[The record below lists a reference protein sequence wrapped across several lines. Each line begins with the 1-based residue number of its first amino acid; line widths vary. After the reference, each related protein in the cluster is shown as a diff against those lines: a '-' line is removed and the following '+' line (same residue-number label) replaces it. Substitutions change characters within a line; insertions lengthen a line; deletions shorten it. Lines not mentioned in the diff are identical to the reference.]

1 MADIHEEKAVEYYSN
16 NFNCSQGVFT
26 TYAIEHGIDEKLA
39 LRLATNFGGGARK
52 GEMCGAVSGALMVLG
67 LLYGH
72 SESDDAETKATAYA
86 MAEEYMNRFIEKN
99 GSVGCR
105 ELLGYDLSKPDER
118 EKIMEKNLFR
128 TLCPEIIRS
137 AVSILDELLE
147 EYKSKDE

>member
-1 MADIHEEKAVEYYSN
+1 MGNIHEEKAVEYYAN

-26 TYAIEHGIDEKLA
+26 TYAVEHGIDEKLA
-39 LRLATNFGGGARK
+39 LRIATNFGGGARK

-72 SESDDAETKATAYA
+72 SESSDNETKSTAYA
-86 MAEEYMNRFIEKN
+86 MAEEYMNRFISRN
-99 GSVGCR
+99 GSVVCR

-118 EKIMEKNLFR
+118 ERIMEKNLFR
-128 TLCPEIIRS
+128 TFCPEMIRN

-147 EYKSKDE
+147 DYRKING